1 MIPLDSTKKA
11 TELPS
16 MRLARAKQLQEF
28 LDQCSNVGDDVII
41 GRSFSWCEHK
51 RLPSGD
57 LSNEVYCCRK
67 FELNVPVSYP
77 FVSSVVQQWLD
88 SGLLNTM
95 EFHDTTPED
104 ATRLTVYPLTM
115 REVRDMTKAAVQ
127 RIESVVNN
135 LQDKVICNG
144 FALRMIDV
152 DVGIEYENNEVVVRK
167 FLFTY
172 KATGNSVTSK
182 ALCDLASNCLAVF
195 RKHCLAFCEWHE
207 TEQLKEAFD
216 KKDYIFTADVAKEPG
231 ICRVEFMFHFSKK
244 KGNITITPF
253 AEFDDE

>member
-16 MRLARAKQLQEF
+16 LCLARAKQLQEF
-28 LDQCSNVGDDVII
+28 LDQCSDVGDDVII
-41 GRSFSWCEHK
+41 GRSFTWVEHK

-57 LSNEVYCCRK
+57 LSGEGYCCRK

-88 SGLLNTM
+88 SGLLNTTM
-95 EFHDTTPED
+95 EFRDTIPED

-115 REVRDMTKAAVQ
+115 REVRDMTKTAVQ

-144 FALRMIDV
+144 FALRMIDA
-152 DVGIEYENNEVVVRK
+152 DIGIEYENNEVVVRK
-167 FLFTY
+167 FLFKTIREI
-172 KATGNSVTSK
+172 
-182 ALCDLASNCLAVF
+182 LIEFCLIP
-195 RKHCLAFCEWHE
+195 CS
-207 TEQLKEAFD
+207 
-216 KKDYIFTADVAKEPG
+216 DV
-231 ICRVEFMFHFSKK
+231 
-244 KGNITITPF
+244 
-253 AEFDDE
+253 

>member
-16 MRLARAKQLQEF
+16 LRLARAKQLQEF

-41 GRSFSWCEHK
+41 GRSFSWFEHK

-57 LSNEVYCCRK
+57 LSSEGYCCRK

-95 EFHDTTPED
+95 EFRDTIPED
-104 ATRLTVYPLTM
+104 ATRLTVAPLFM

-127 RIESVVNN
+127 GIESVVDD
-135 LQDKVICNG
+135 LKDKVIYNG
-144 FALRMIDV
+144 FVLRMIDV
-152 DVGIEYENNEVVVRK
+152 DIGIEYENDEVVVRK

-172 KATGNSVTSK
+172 KADKNGVTSK
-182 ALCDLASNCLAVF
+182 ALCDLVSNCSVVF
-195 RKHCLAFCEWHE
+195 RKHCLAFCQWHE
-207 TEQLKEAFD
+207 KEQLKEAFD
-216 KKDYIFTADVAKEPG
+216 KKDYICTADVAKEPG

-253 AEFDDE
+253 AESDDE